1 MSPNSLIIVAPI
13 TLPTPGIVVI
23 GELRL
28 NCYAERIFCFV
39 GGNIFKVG
47 DNKRINLVGFVKKDT
62 GRIAPRVCLNGI
74 YDVNDEMIFHEEKVQ
89 SEPIVS
95 CCLHADFKYEFM
107 AQGGNDLSLSV
118 MSIILAYRL
127 TLICFCL
134 LNLLNEKKIIMS
146 KEVTV

>member
-107 AQGGNDLSLSV
+107 AQGGRAHL
-118 MSIILAYRL
+118 R
-127 TLICFCL
+127 
-134 LNLLNEKKIIMS
+134 KIIRTQS
-146 KEVTV
+146 KNSKLPSRAVQFADNPLLRRQIRSCGV